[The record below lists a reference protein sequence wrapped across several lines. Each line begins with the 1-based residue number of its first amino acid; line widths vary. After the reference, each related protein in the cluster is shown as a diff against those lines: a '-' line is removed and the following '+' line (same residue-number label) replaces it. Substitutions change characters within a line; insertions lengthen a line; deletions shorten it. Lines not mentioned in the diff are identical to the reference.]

1 MVKYLGGKLFR
12 QVCFRVTK
20 IVVQRALPKSVSYLP
35 KSLSAFCI
43 IQLKHRKFA
52 SAMLRS

>member
-1 MVKYLGGKLFR
+1 MFKYLGGKLFR